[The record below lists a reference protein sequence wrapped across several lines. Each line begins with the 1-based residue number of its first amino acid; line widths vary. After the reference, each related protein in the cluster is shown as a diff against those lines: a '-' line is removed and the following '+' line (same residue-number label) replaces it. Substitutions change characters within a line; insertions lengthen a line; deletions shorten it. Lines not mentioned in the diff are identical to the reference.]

1 MCIISRK
8 ETKRIMRKFL
18 SFWLAAFMLVSMML
32 PTAFAAGDA
41 AASPKEGTEETTA
54 EGEDEGAAKDA
65 EASKDDKAAAIL
77 TTTATPVPTS
87 TGPKTVCYPTAIDVR
102 DEGAEIRKIYDL
114 SPEADPAGISRT
126 DFEHAGFSYTFV
138 DLLKQELPEY
148 EERTHTESVTLNS
161 KKKDMESVLSLLPE
175 QKEFVTDDGL
185 SGILTLQL
193 DTVQV
198 ETAGYGKSTKQ
209 VSVTRNYPN
218 QVSQD
223 TENIPKSIDDGG
235 KTLTLSDIK
244 WQTDNA
250 ANVNGYAMGDR
261 YTAAATYTG
270 TATSSYIK
278 GYTVTAE
285 YTGTVSR
292 IALNKMRYVAI
303 FEGIPIFTDM
313 PDPNDTSDL
322 MGSPND
328 SVEPPET
335 VSPTEPV
342 TPNNPTML
350 GEEPS
355 EPESPDAPEQ
365 VTNPETPS
373 QAPAFSFNWAYILV
387 PLLIIALAGAGVGI
401 ALFIKHRAENGDDSE

>member
-1 MCIISRK
+1 M
-8 ETKRIMRKFL
+8 
-18 SFWLAAFMLVSMML
+18 
-32 PTAFAAGDA
+32 
-41 AASPKEGTEETTA
+41 AS
-54 EGEDEGAAKDA
+54 
-65 EASKDDKAAAIL
+65 S
-77 TTTATPVPTS
+77 
-87 TGPKTVCYPTAIDVR
+87 
-102 DEGAEIRKIYDL
+102 
-114 SPEADPAGISRT
+114 
-126 DFEHAGFSYTFV
+126 
-138 DLLKQELPEY
+138 
-148 EERTHTESVTLNS
+148 
-161 KKKDMESVLSLLPE
+161 
-175 QKEFVTDDGL
+175 
-185 SGILTLQL
+185 
-193 DTVQV
+193 
-198 ETAGYGKSTKQ
+198 GKSTKQ

-244 WQTDNA
+244 WQTDNT
-250 ANVNGYAMGDR
+250 ANVSGYAMGDC
-261 YTAAATYTG
+261 YTAVATYTG

>member
-1 MCIISRK
+1 
-8 ETKRIMRKFL
+8 MRKIL
-18 SFWLAAFMLVSMML
+18 TFWLAALMLVSMML
-32 PTAFAAGDA
+32 PTALAVEDA
-41 AASPKEGTEETTA
+41 AADSTEVETTA

-65 EASKDDKAAAIL
+65 ETSKSDKASAIL
-77 TTTATPVPTS
+77 STTATSIPAS
-87 TGPKTVCYPTAIDVR
+87 TAPKTVCYPTAIDVR

-114 SPEADPAGISRT
+114 SPEADPAGIPRA

-161 KKKDMESVLSLLPE
+161 KKKDMESVMSLLPE

-185 SGILTLQL
+185 SGILNLQL

-244 WQTDNA
+244 WQTDNT

-261 YTAAATYTG
+261 YTAVATYTG
-270 TATSSYIK
+270 TATSTYVK

-292 IALNKMRYVAI
+292 IALNRVRYVAI
-303 FEGIPIFTDM
+303 FEGMSIFNDT
-313 PDPNDTSDL
+313 PDPTDTSDL
-322 MGSPND
+322 MGP
-328 SVEPPET
+328 
-335 VSPTEPV
+335 PTEPV
-342 TPNNPTML
+342 
-350 GEEPS
+350 EPS
-355 EPESPDAPEQ
+355 GTVAPTEPITPTDPEVPTEPTEPENPDSQGQVAGPTEPAP
-365 VTNPETPS
+365 V
-373 QAPAFSFNWAYILV
+373 PAFSFNWAYILV
-387 PLLIIALAGAGVGI
+387 PLLVLALAGTGVGI

>member
-1 MCIISRK
+1 MKKIL
-8 ETKRIMRKFL
+8 T
-18 SFWLAAFMLVSMML
+18 FWLTALMLISMTL

-41 AASPKEGTEETTA
+41 EATPKEGTEETTA
-54 EGEDEGAAKDA
+54 EGEDEGAAKD
-65 EASKDDKAAAIL
+65 DKASAIL
-77 TTTATPVPTS
+77 TTTATSIPTS
-87 TGPKTVCYPTAIDVR
+87 TAPKAVCYPTAIDVR
-102 DEGAEIRKIYDL
+102 DEGVEIRKIYDL
-114 SPEADPAGISRT
+114 SPEADPAGIPRT

-185 SGILTLQL
+185 SGILTLKL

-223 TENIPKSIDDGG
+223 TENIPKSIDDSG
-235 KTLTLSDIK
+235 KKLTLSDIK
-244 WQTDNA
+244 WQTDNT
-250 ANVNGYAMGDR
+250 ANVSGYAMGDR
-261 YTAAATYTG
+261 YTAVATYTG

-292 IALNKMRYVAI
+292 IALNKVRYVAI
-303 FEGIPIFTDM
+303 FEGMPIFTDM

-322 MGSPND
+322 MGPPTNP
-328 SVEPPET
+328 VKPPET
-335 VSPTEPV
+335 VSPIEPV
-342 TPNNPTML
+342 TPSNPAEAPT
-350 GEEPS
+350 ETEN
-355 EPESPDAPEQ
+355 PEAPEQ
-365 VTNPETPS
+365 VTNPEQPS

-387 PLLIIALAGAGVGI
+387 LLLVIALAGAGVGI
-401 ALFIKHRAENGDDSE
+401 ALFIKHRSENGDDSE

>member
-1 MCIISRK
+1 MKKIL
-8 ETKRIMRKFL
+8 T
-18 SFWLAAFMLVSMML
+18 FWLTALMLISMTL

-41 AASPKEGTEETTA
+41 EATPKEGTEETTV

-65 EASKDDKAAAIL
+65 EAPKDDKAAAIL

-87 TGPKTVCYPTAIDVR
+87 TAPKAVCYPTAIDVR

-114 SPEADPAGISRT
+114 SPEADPAGIPRT

-148 EERTHTESVTLNS
+148 EERSYTESVTLNS
-161 KKKDMESVLSLLPE
+161 KKKDMESVLSLFPE

-244 WQTDNA
+244 WQTDNT
-250 ANVNGYAMGDR
+250 ANVSGYAMGDR
-261 YTAAATYTG
+261 YTAVATYTG

-292 IALNKMRYVAI
+292 IALNKVRYVAI
-303 FEGIPIFTDM
+303 FEGMPIFTDM

-322 MGSPND
+322 MGPPTT
-328 SVEPPET
+328 SVDPPET
-335 VSPTEPV
+335 VVPTEPV
-342 TPNNPTML
+342 IPNNPTAPV
-350 GEEPS
+350 EEAS

-365 VTNPETPS
+365 VTNPEPPS

-401 ALFIKHRAENGDDSE
+401 ALFIKHRSENGDDSE

>member
-1 MCIISRK
+1 MKKIL
-8 ETKRIMRKFL
+8 T
-18 SFWLAAFMLVSMML
+18 FWLTALMLIGMTL

-41 AASPKEGTEETTA
+41 EATPMERTEETA
-54 EGEDEGAAKDA
+54 VEGEDEGAAKDA
-65 EASKDDKAAAIL
+65 ETSKDDKASAIL
-77 TTTATPVPTS
+77 TTTATSIPTS
-87 TGPKTVCYPTAIDVR
+87 TAPKAVCYPTAIDVR

-114 SPEADPAGISRT
+114 SPEADPAGIPRM

-185 SGILTLQL
+185 SGILPLQL

-244 WQTDNA
+244 WQTDNT
-250 ANVNGYAMGDR
+250 ANVSGYAMGDR
-261 YTAAATYTG
+261 YTAVATYTG

-292 IALNKMRYVAI
+292 IALNKVRYVAI
-303 FEGIPIFTDM
+303 FEGMPIFTDM
-313 PDPNDTSDL
+313 LDPNDTSDL
-322 MGSPND
+322 MGPPINP
-328 SVEPPET
+328 VEPPET
-335 VSPTEPV
+335 VAPTEPV
-342 TPNNPTML
+342 TPSDPN
-350 GEEPS
+350 EPPA

-365 VTNPETPS
+365 VTNPDQPS

-387 PLLIIALAGAGVGI
+387 PLLIIALGLV
-401 ALFIKHRAENGDDSE
+401 

>member
-1 MCIISRK
+1 MKIIL
-8 ETKRIMRKFL
+8 T
-18 SFWLAAFMLVSMML
+18 FWLTALMVISMTL

-41 AASPKEGTEETTA
+41 EASPKEGTEEITV
-54 EGEDEGAAKDA
+54 EGEGEGAAKDT

-87 TGPKTVCYPTAIDVR
+87 TAPKAVCYPTAIDVR

-114 SPEADPAGISRT
+114 SPEADPAGIPRT
-126 DFEHAGFSYTFV
+126 DFEHAGLSYTFV

-185 SGILTLQL
+185 SGILTLKL

-223 TENIPKSIDDGG
+223 TENIPKSIDDSG
-235 KTLTLSDIK
+235 KKLTLSDIK
-244 WQTDNA
+244 WQTDNT
-250 ANVNGYAMGDR
+250 ANVSGYAMGDR
-261 YTAAATYTG
+261 YTAVATYTG

-278 GYTVTAE
+278 RYTVTAE

-292 IALNKMRYVAI
+292 IALNKVRYVAI
-303 FEGIPIFTDM
+303 FEGMPIFTDM

-322 MGSPND
+322 MGPPTNP
-328 SVEPPET
+328 VKPPET
-335 VSPTEPV
+335 VSPIEPV
-342 TPNNPTML
+342 TPSNPAEAPT
-350 GEEPS
+350 ETEN
-355 EPESPDAPEQ
+355 PEAPEQ
-365 VTNPETPS
+365 VTNPEQPS

-387 PLLIIALAGAGVGI
+387 PLLVIALAGAGVGI
-401 ALFIKHRAENGDDSE
+401 ALFIKHRSENGDDSE

>member
-1 MCIISRK
+1 
-8 ETKRIMRKFL
+8 MRKIL

-41 AASPKEGTEETTA
+41 AAAPKEGTEETTA
-54 EGEDEGAAKDA
+54 EGEDEGAAKNA
-65 EASKDDKAAAIL
+65 EASKDDKTSAIL
-77 TTTATPVPTS
+77 TTTATSIPT
-87 TGPKTVCYPTAIDVR
+87 TTALKTTCYPTAIDVR
-102 DEGAEIRKIYDL
+102 DDGAEIRKIYDL
-114 SPEADPAGISRT
+114 SPETDPAGIPRA

-185 SGILTLQL
+185 SGILTLKL

-223 TENIPKSIDDGG
+223 TENIPKSIDDSG
-235 KTLTLSDIK
+235 KKLTLSDIK
-244 WQTDNA
+244 WQTDNT
-250 ANVNGYAMGDR
+250 ANVSGYAMGDR
-261 YTAAATYTG
+261 YTAVATYTG

-292 IALNKMRYVAI
+292 IALNKVRYVAI
-303 FEGIPIFTDM
+303 FEGMPIFTDM

-322 MGSPND
+322 MGPPTNP
-328 SVEPPET
+328 VKPPET
-335 VSPTEPV
+335 VSPIEPV
-342 TPNNPTML
+342 TPSNPAEAPT
-350 GEEPS
+350 ETEN
-355 EPESPDAPEQ
+355 PEAPEQ
-365 VTNPETPS
+365 VTNPEQPS

-387 PLLIIALAGAGVGI
+387 PLLVIALAGAGVGI
-401 ALFIKHRAENGDDSE
+401 ALFIKHRSENGDDSE